1 VAEELTLFDISPE
14 HPGKIL
20 RRLLDGK
27 GWTQDEL
34 AAVTGRSRQTI
45 NELISGKVGVTAEMA
60 IALAAAFGNDAA
72 EWMKWDS
79 AYRLSRADD
88 NADSIQRKAKLF
100 SIAPVRDMQRRGWI
114 RETKNLDALE
124 QQLRKFFKTKSLDEP
139 FQFPVNAQRAEML
152 GHLNTAEQAWVF
164 RARQIAAALP
174 ISSAFHLDHSHTV
187 ARDMRRL
194 AAHPQEAKRAP
205 QLLARF
211 GIRLVIVEPL
221 ATANIDGA
229 AFWLNDRA
237 PVIAV
242 TIRYDRMDSFW
253 HTLMH
258 EYAHIRNGH
267 AFAVDKDLVGEQID
281 GSAFFLRESQEQIAD
296 DEAADSLIPRSEL
309 DSFIRRVG
317 PLYSK
322 IRIVQFAQRIRIH
335 PAIVV
340 GQLQHRKEIKFSH
353 HHQLLPKIRA
363 TITDTALTDG
373 WGKTIG
379 QDILDEEV
387 AT

>member
-1 VAEELTLFDISPE
+1 M
-14 HPGKIL
+14 
-20 RRLLDGK
+20 LDGK

-34 AAVTGRSRQTI
+34 AAITGRSRQTI
-45 NELISGKVGVTAEMA
+45 NELIAGKVGVTAEMA
-60 IALAAAFGNDAA
+60 IALSAAFNNDAA

-79 AYRLSRADD
+79 AYRLSKAGDD
-88 NADSIQRKAKLF
+88 AGSIQRKAKLYG
-100 SIAPVRDMQRRGWI
+100 IAPIRDMQRRGWI
-114 RETKNLDALE
+114 QDTKNLDELE
-124 QQLRKFFKTKSLDEP
+124 QQLRRFFKTDSLDDP
-139 FQFPVNAQRAEML
+139 FQFPVNAQRAETL
-152 GHLNTAEQAWVF
+152 GHLNPAEQAWVF

-174 ISSAFHLDHSHTV
+174 IPSAFHIDHSHTA
-187 ARDMRRL
+187 ARDLRKL
-194 AAHPQEAKRAP
+194 AAYPQEAKRAP

-229 AFWLNDRA
+229 AFWLDDQA

-242 TIRYDRMDSFW
+242 TVRYDRMDSFW

-267 AFAVDKDLVGEQID
+267 AFAVDRDLVGEQID
-281 GSAFFLRESQEQIAD
+281 RTAFLLRESQEQVAD
-296 DEAADSLIPRSEL
+296 EEAAESLIPRSEL

-317 PLYSK
+317 PLYSR
-322 IRIVQFAQRIRIH
+322 IRIVQFAQRIKIH

-353 HHQLLPKIRA
+353 HHQLLPKVRA
-363 TITDTALTDG
+363 TITETALTDG
-373 WGKTIG
+373 WGKTISPG
-379 QDILDEEV
+379 ILDEEAV
-387 AT
+387 R